1 MLAIQVTK
9 PLPRIGDATRSLPRR
24 PPSARWQ
31 DGSAGEMARPRRP
44 GDQAIETVGFADI
57 AVHPQRPA
65 YRSDEVIHRG
75 PHLAGVL
82 QTKLRIGSSND
93 PLEHEA
99 DRIADAVLRM
109 PAPVTS
115 FAAAPLQIS
124 RKCAKCADE
133 EALQAK
139 PVGTGQAKPVGT
151 GNGGADARL
160 ERAQQVLR
168 SSGAPLDA
176 ATRAYFEPRF
186 PRNLGRVRLHTGT
199 LAEQSAADVDAR
211 AYTEGRNIVLW
222 AASPRVSA
230 PHGRHLLAHELT
242 HVIQQT

>member
-1 MLAIQVTK
+1 
-9 PLPRIGDATRSLPRR
+9 
-24 PPSARWQ
+24 
-31 DGSAGEMARPRRP
+31 MARPGRA

-139 PVGTGQAKPVGT
+139 PVGTG
-151 GNGGADARL
+151 NGGADARL
-160 ERAQQVLR
+160 ERVQQVLR